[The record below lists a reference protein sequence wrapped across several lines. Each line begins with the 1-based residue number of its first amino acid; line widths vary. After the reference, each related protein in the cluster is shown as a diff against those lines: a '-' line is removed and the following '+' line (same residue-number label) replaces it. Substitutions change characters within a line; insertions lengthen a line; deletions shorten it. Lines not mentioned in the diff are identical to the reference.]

1 MMDPTT
7 MSPGSIMPAY
17 EFMIEKDLDTST
29 TAAKIRAMITLGV
42 PYENNYDL
50 AANNDLMKQANKIS
64 ENLKKDGIKVD
75 ALKEIVAITAYLQR
89 LGIDIKGNKTTG
101 DYSK

>member
-17 EFMIEKDLDTST
+17 EFMIEQNLDTST

-42 PYENNYDL
+42 PYESNYDL
-50 AANNDLMKQANKIS
+50 SANKDLMKQANKIS

-89 LGIDIKGNKTTG
+89 LGTDIKGNKTTS
-101 DYSK
+101 DFNK